1 MEERSVKI
9 TIEQAREWINSDNE
23 TLKTLA
29 LSAYSKEELE
39 EETLDSIRNK
49 LQISMMGKYIPTK
62 EKRKAETHIDLVTL
76 AHYFNKGWEKKVGDT
91 GYYLQKVPKCEIVAP
106 SYLNV
111 VTTDDYIIKVAS
123 YNAICEGTVYFK
135 SHFDLL
141 KACKILGH
149 YAIRKLFE

>member
-9 TIEQAREWINSDNE
+9 TIEQAREWVDSDNE

-39 EETLDSIRNK
+39 EETLDSIGNK
-49 LQISMMGKYIPTK
+49 LQLSMMGKYIPTK
-62 EKRKAETHIDLVTL
+62 EKRKAEIHINLITL
-76 AHYFNKGWEKKVGDT
+76 AHYFNKGWEKKV
-91 GYYLQKVPKCEIVAP
+91 PKCEIVDS

-111 VTTDDYIIKVAS
+111 VTNDDYIIRIFS
-123 YNAICEGTVYFK
+123 YNAICEGTVYFR

-141 KACKILGH
+141 KACKILGK
-149 YAIRKLFE
+149 YAIRELFE